1 TNATNAAAPST
12 PKTPTAL
19 SGAYALSLLDA
30 LPTWLVKV
38 SGNITTLNVGPANTP
53 TTGGVNDVSGQV
65 LVGGALTTA
74 SVSGNV
80 SGTIKETLTI
90 NSLYIGGSV
99 TPNGGDKGVKGADAP
114 STQTP
119 EEAN

>member
-38 SGNITTLNVGPANTP
+38 SGNITTLDVGPANTP

-65 LVGGALTTA
+65 LVGGALMTA

-90 NSLYIGGSV
+90 NSLYILGSV
-99 TPNGGDKGVKGADAP
+99 TPTVLIKTINGADP
-114 STQTP
+114 
-119 EEAN
+119 ANTN